1 MEKTRLKKKT
11 NSNDFFLLEIDKRRE
26 KTLLYKLLEKFLKE
40 TQFTK
45 DGTITIDNF
54 SSCKNLKQKISNFLF
69 SLILN
74 TRSEEK

>member
-11 NSNDFFLLEIDKRRE
+11 NSNDVFLLEINKRRE
-26 KTLLYKLLEKFLKE
+26 KTLLYKLLEKE
-40 TQFTK
+40 TQFVK

-54 SSCKNLKQKISNFLF
+54 SSCENLKQKISNFLF

-74 TRSEEK
+74 TRSEEN